1 MQKLLPI
8 IAAASLAI
16 AALPFHTEASPGLSA
31 ERADE
36 LDGVVG
42 DRADDRGPSSAVEL
56 ESSTRTYVVAA
67 MGDSLTDP
75 KSHGG
80 KYLEYLKKKCPK
92 STFDSYGKGGN
103 MTNQMRKRFARDVLG
118 EGGDGSKPTYSHV
131 IILGGIGDI
140 LSNET
145 ALRTSEKIQGDLG
158 EMYRLA
164 HDKGVAVVAL
174 TIPPWGAFKAYNDA
188 RHTMTIEE
196 NDWIKSRPANV
207 DRVVDIYPLLSC
219 GNARDLCDDYAWPDK
234 LHWGQKGHDVVGVAL
249 HEQVF
254 SDCE

>member
-1 MQKLLPI
+1 MKRFLPAV
-8 IAAASLAI
+8 AAAGLALAS
-16 AALPFHTEASPGLSA
+16 AAPPVFADH
-31 ERADE
+31 DE
-36 LDGVVG
+36 LP
-42 DRADDRGPSSAVEL
+42 ARGEEPGQMDSAK
-56 ESSTRTYVVAA
+56 RTYVVAA

-80 KYLEYLKKKCPK
+80 KYLEYLKQQCPK

-103 MTNQMRKRFARDVLG
+103 MVNQMRKRFARDVLG
-118 EGGDGSKPTYSHV
+118 EGGDGTKPSYTHV

-145 ALRTSEKIQGDLG
+145 ATRTSEKIESDLG

-164 HDKGVAVVAL
+164 HEKGVSVVAL

-196 NDWIKSRPANV
+196 NDWIKSKPPNV

-219 GNARDLCDDYAWPDK
+219 GEPRNLCDDYAWPDK
-234 LHWGQKGHDVVGVAL
+234 LHWGQKGHDVVGKAL
-249 HEQVF
+249 HETVF